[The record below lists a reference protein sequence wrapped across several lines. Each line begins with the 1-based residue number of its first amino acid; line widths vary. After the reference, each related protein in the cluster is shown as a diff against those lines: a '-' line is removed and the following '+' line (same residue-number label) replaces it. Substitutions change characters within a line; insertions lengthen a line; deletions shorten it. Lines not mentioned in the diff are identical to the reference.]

1 MADDTTVVTP
11 VARLSFPQLF
21 KAKKVNPDDATAK
34 FSATL
39 LFDKKA
45 QKTPEFKRLQA
56 AVEEAIEEKWG
67 SDRPKKLKLPFL
79 TTEDFDKVPDGYT
92 DDMII
97 VRTNTTIQPGVVD
110 RRNQPILDEEDI
122 YPGCYVDAAVHAY
135 AWEHRTGGKG
145 VSIGLDH
152 IRFRKDG
159 EPFRK
164 NSKPTDVFDE
174 LPDDEDDDEI
184 W

>member
-1 MADDTTVVTP
+1 MANDNTVVTP
-11 VARLSFPQLF
+11 VARLSFPVLF
-21 KAKKVNPDDATAK
+21 KARKVNENDATPK

-56 AVEEAIEEKWG
+56 SVEEAIEEKWG
-67 SDRPKKLKLPFL
+67 SDRPKKLKTPFL
-79 TTEDFDKVPDGYT
+79 TTDDFDNVPDGYE

-97 VRTNTTIQPGVVD
+97 VRTNTVQQPGVVD
-110 RRNQPILDEEDI
+110 RQNQPILQESDI
-122 YPGCYVDAAVHAY
+122 YPGCYVRAAVHAY

-152 IRFRKDG
+152 VQFVRDG
-159 EPFRK
+159 EPFGKRT
-164 NSKPTDVFDE
+164 KPADVFDE
-174 LPDDEDDDEI
+174 LPDDDDDDLL
-184 W
+184 